1 MFKIFSMACISLA
14 FVGCS
19 YVTTPQASHPS
30 QKVFEEEDTYI
41 MFALRAEQLQEYKA
55 AAGTFETLYE
65 KSEKKEYLY
74 RSLQNALV
82 GKELAYV
89 IERID
94 AALEGRFDD
103 LTLIRLKIVAL
114 SAQEKLEEAKE
125 LGLKLIEVSNEENDY
140 VLVSDIY
147 AKQKK
152 FDTAI
157 KYLESAY
164 AKNYSEEV
172 LDKIS
177 IILYMNLQRPKEA
190 IAQLETHTRLH
201 GCSEMICA
209 RLIGLYS
216 NENNIE
222 GLLQTYLRLYHTFKS
237 DEAAKNIIQIYAYQ
251 KEYAKLSNF
260 LEEYAQDDELLLQM
274 YVRFK
279 KYAQAS
285 ALALKIYEKTYDVGY
300 LAQSAIFEY
309 EAAKNKNDK
318 KMLAKVVKTLKDALA
333 KEESATYYNYLGY
346 LLIDH
351 AIDVKK
357 GMEYVRKALKEEP
370 KSAYYLDSLAWGYY
384 KLGNCK
390 KAKAILDEVKKL
402 EGGDDPEVL
411 SHIQKVETCLKK
423 TKKDTKKK

>member
-1 MFKIFSMACISLA
+1 MFKKISMACIALA
-14 FVGCS
+14 FAVCS
-19 YVTTPQASHPS
+19 YVSQPQTQHPS

-55 AAGTFETLYE
+55 AAGMFETLYE
-65 KSEKKEYLY
+65 KAQKKEYLY

-82 GKELAYV
+82 GKEYAYV
-89 IERID
+89 IERAD
-94 AALEGRFDD
+94 AALEEKFDD
-103 LTLIRLKIVAL
+103 FTLIRFKILAFA
-114 SAQEKLEEAKE
+114 AQEKLEEAKE
-125 LGLKLIEVSNEENDY
+125 LGLKLIEASNEESDY

-216 NENNIE
+216 NENNID

-251 KEYAKLSNF
+251 KEYAKLSSF

-309 EAAKNKNDK
+309 EAAQNKNDK

-351 AIDVKK
+351 SIDVKA
-357 GMEYVRKALKEEP
+357 GMAYVRKALKEEP
-370 KSAYYLDSLAWGYY
+370 QSAYYLDSLAWGYY

-411 SHIQKVETCLKK
+411 SHIKKVEACLNK